1 MALPCEG
8 PFPLVIWLP
17 WPTDINRLLQG
28 KNTSQRALWAIF
40 MHSGWNLS
48 VSETFK
54 ESHNS
59 VQNWDQKRL
68 EDTISPKCW
77 TLIGWGISPSL
88 APRNRLEDTIHRAKE
103 MRKKAT
109 CLCRQIWWEYSA
121 SSGFAIKVPF
131 CQGCLKRDTVNRLSD
146 CLLLKGPS
154 SEAGWERENRFNLH
168 SFLFFQD
175 RLIEPIW
182 YQCVSQTAC
191 EILILASLRDR
202 LKWMVL
208 RAACLQE
215 KFEVVLKGPSF
226 STDFK
231 CLIAE
236 SIKDGPLRRRMLY
249 GTVFERGISDQYSN
263 KQGMTTA
270 FQRYFSLRNK
280 WWSWKDRVC
289 VWLLVTDGLK
299 VKGTGKIDRLASPRG
314 AVCFEPAPTS
324 LQGFPLHAHAW
335 PSSPYKG
342 KQVITAFF
350 QLHEAKR
357 KEGFHK
363 EWRK

>member
-8 PFPLVIWLP
+8 TFPLVIWLP

-48 VSETFK
+48 VSEMFK

-59 VQNWDQKRL
+59 VQNWDQKQL

-77 TLIGWGISPSL
+77 MLIGWGLSPSL

-121 SSGFAIKVPF
+121 SSGFAIEVPF

-168 SFLFFQD
+168 SFHLLSGPSNWTH
-175 RLIEPIW
+175 LIPV
-182 YQCVSQTAC
+182 CVS
-191 EILILASLRDR
+191 D
-202 LKWMVL
+202 
-208 RAACLQE
+208 CLWNINTCL
-215 KFEVVLKGPSF
+215 LKGP
-226 STDFK
+226 
-231 CLIAE
+231 
-236 SIKDGPLRRRMLY
+236 
-249 GTVFERGISDQYSN
+249 
-263 KQGMTTA
+263 
-270 FQRYFSLRNK
+270 
-280 WWSWKDRVC
+280 
-289 VWLLVTDGLK
+289 LK
-299 VKGTGKIDRLASPRG
+299 VNG
-314 AVCFEPAPTS
+314 ATS
-324 LQGFPLHAHAW
+324 SLFAGEIW
-335 PSSPYKG
+335 GGS
-342 KQVITAFF
+342 
-350 QLHEAKR
+350 
-357 KEGFHK
+357 
-363 EWRK
+363 